1 MVKPAL
7 LRPIRYVTILF
18 IAQTHHI
25 SFTDSILFW
34 ASPRYHGVSINGGTQ
49 KQLVYKEKSHLEMD
63 DDWGT
68 PILGNPHINPHMN
81 HGAVA
86 GSCIAIDSALGPSRN
101 RRPEMGRTKGHTDSP
116 SA

>member
-49 KQLVYKEKSHLEMD
+49 KQLVYKEKSH
-63 DDWGT
+63 
-68 PILGNPHINPHMN
+68 MN

-101 RRPEMGRTKGHTDSP
+101 RRPEMGRTKGNTDSP